1 MPVFYNNNQ
10 GSNSSAEELK
20 LPGVDVAAGVRRFA
34 NKKELYLKSLAK
46 FISELP
52 DEYAPYSEFSK
63 EEVKTESA
71 AYVHTIKGVVGNL
84 ALIDLYDKTVI
95 TEQHVKN
102 GTLTVENYA
111 EWTDMIKMV
120 KETLLPLLSSP
131 QATGD
136 TASKTGTVSEF
147 IKLLEE
153 LREPLEFFNSTKC
166 DEILASIK
174 KFKWEGVSNDFI
186 SKLSA
191 LIDDFEYEEAQDEI
205 EAFIGKEAN

>member
-10 GSNSSAEELK
+10 SSNSSAEELK

-34 NKKELYLKSLAK
+34 NKKELYLKSLTK
-46 FISELP
+46 FINELP
-52 DEYAPYSEFSK
+52 DAYAPYSEFSK
-63 EEVKTESA
+63 EEAMAESA

-84 ALIDLYDKTVI
+84 ALVDLYDKTVI

-102 GTLTVENYA
+102 GTLTLENYA

-120 KETLLPLLSSP
+120 KETLLPILLNS
-131 QATGD
+131 QASATV
-136 TASKTGTVSEF
+136 AKTGTVSEF

-153 LREPLEFFNSTKC
+153 FREPLEFFNSTKC
-166 DEILASIK
+166 DELLASIK
-174 KFKWEGVSNDFI
+174 KSKWEGVSGEFI

-191 LIDDFEYEEAQDEI
+191 LIDDFEYEDALNEI
-205 EAFIGKEAN
+205 ETFMRNEAN